1 VKLACATVGTY
12 VDTCTLAEFKALVR
26 PFCATDFAAEG
37 EPTGSTDTKSERVCN
52 SPALSPA
59 SPVMVAL
66 RKLLLVGA
74 LAVTTAAFGGA
85 VKGAPKKVAKKV
97 AKKAPVKKVVKKAPV
112 KKAVV
117 KKGAGPENDIGVTPP
132 LGLFDPLGFLGRGP
146 EAYRRYQEIEIKH
159 GRLAMAA
166 TLGVITTEAGIR
178 LPGALSIS
186 QGIDYADVPGTL
198 DGAYFG
204 VPLAGWAQIV
214 ALIAALDIAVFRQD
228 PAYDAG
234 DCVQDLP
241 IDWVRYDDPE
251 VKAFKLNAERNNG
264 RAAMF
269 GIIGMISHTALGAD
283 ALFPIVQ

>member
-1 VKLACATVGTY
+1 
-12 VDTCTLAEFKALVR
+12 
-26 PFCATDFAAEG
+26 
-37 EPTGSTDTKSERVCN
+37 
-52 SPALSPA
+52 
-59 SPVMVAL
+59 MVAL
-66 RKLLLVGA
+66 RKFLLVGA
-74 LAVTTAAFGGA
+74 LAVATAGFSGGA
-85 VKGAPKKVAKKV
+85 KAAPKKAVKKV
-97 AKKAPVKKVVKKAPV
+97 AKKAPVKKVVKKAPI

-117 KKGAGPENDIGVTPP
+117 KRGAGPENDIGVTPP

-186 QGIDYADVPGTL
+186 QGIDYADMPGTL
-198 DGAYFG
+198 DGAYFA

-228 PAYDAG
+228 PSYDAG

-269 GIIGMISHTALGAD
+269 GILGMISHTALGAD